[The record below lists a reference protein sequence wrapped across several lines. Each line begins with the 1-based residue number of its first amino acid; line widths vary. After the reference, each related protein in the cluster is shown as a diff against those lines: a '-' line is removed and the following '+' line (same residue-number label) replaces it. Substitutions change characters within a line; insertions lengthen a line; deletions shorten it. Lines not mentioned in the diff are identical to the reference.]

1 MLSWEFLAML
11 SMFCAMSPWYSW
23 RASPG
28 SSKNVQ
34 ALGDIETAAQWYS
47 TSYSF
52 YRKYEKTCVVEHLK
66 KKMFKFYKDCPQACY
81 ELFSLKGFTTPAAAS
96 SRKSHAGIAHQAPSA
111 ASVLDFDE

>member
-11 SMFCAMSPWYSW
+11 STFCAMSPWYSW

-28 SSKNVQ
+28 SSRNVH

-52 YRKYEKTCVVEHLK
+52 YRKYERTRVVEHLK
-66 KKMFKFYKDCPQACY
+66 KKMLKFYTDCPQAWD
-81 ELFSLKGFTTPAAAS
+81 ELLFLKGFTTPAAAS
-96 SRKSHAGIAHQAPSA
+96 SRKYHTGIAHQAPSA
-111 ASVLDFDE
+111 EQVPDFDE